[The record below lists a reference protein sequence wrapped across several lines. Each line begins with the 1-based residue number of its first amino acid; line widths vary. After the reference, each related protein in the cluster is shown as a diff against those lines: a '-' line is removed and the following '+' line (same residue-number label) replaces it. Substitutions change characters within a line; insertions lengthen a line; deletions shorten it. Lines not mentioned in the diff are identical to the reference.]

1 MSLRNKRRIKCWDFV
16 IEVPLYNSS
25 IKITFTTNVDLYLT
39 SIGQSEETGLGTVAI
54 MLGDCQEEGLHLI
67 FPKGADVP
75 TLVHEATHAAI
86 NIAGAH
92 DILPTPEHDE
102 AFAYLL
108 ENIVKQLIECKKVA
122 TRKANRKGL

>member
-1 MSLRNKRRIKCWDFV
+1 MSLRNKRRIKCWDFA

-25 IKITFTTNVDLYLT
+25 IKITFTTDVGLYLRNE
-39 SIGQSEETGLGTVAI
+39 GQAEHAERGTVAI
-54 MLGDCQEEGLHLI
+54 MLGDCLEEGLHLI
-67 FPKGADVP
+67 FHKQADLP

-92 DILPTPEHDE
+92 DILPTPEHAE

-122 TRKANRKGL
+122 TRKANAKE

>member
-25 IKITFTTNVDLYLT
+25 IKITFTTDVDLYLQGEGHPELV
-39 SIGQSEETGLGTVAI
+39 GQGTVAI
-54 MLGDCQEEGLHLI
+54 MLGDCQEDGLHLI
-67 FPKGADVP
+67 FPKRSDLP

-122 TRKANRKGL
+122 TRKANRKGD